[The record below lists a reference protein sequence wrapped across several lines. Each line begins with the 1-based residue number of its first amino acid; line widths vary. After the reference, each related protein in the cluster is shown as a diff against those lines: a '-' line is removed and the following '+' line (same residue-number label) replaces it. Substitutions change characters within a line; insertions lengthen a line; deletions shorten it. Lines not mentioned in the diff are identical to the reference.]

1 MGFVG
6 PSQLPEKPDEGIA
19 ENIESW
25 HATDDQ
31 PGPCMAP
38 FLCICWLCP
47 SPLVLY
53 ARLLSHPGQ
62 CSTTFCPLRR
72 LRSDRQPWLPSHR
85 HQKAL
90 RQMGLPM
97 LTWPTVDRMIAQQ
110 GSKTGL

>member
-47 SPLVLY
+47 
-53 ARLLSHPGQ
+53 
-62 CSTTFCPLRR
+62 
-72 LRSDRQPWLPSHR
+72 
-85 HQKAL
+85 
-90 RQMGLPM
+90 
-97 LTWPTVDRMIAQQ
+97 
-110 GSKTGL
+110 